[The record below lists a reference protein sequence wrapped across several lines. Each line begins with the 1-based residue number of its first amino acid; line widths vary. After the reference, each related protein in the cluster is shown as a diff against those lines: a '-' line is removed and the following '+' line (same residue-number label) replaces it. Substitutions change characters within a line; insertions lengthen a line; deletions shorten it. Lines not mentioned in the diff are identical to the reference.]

1 MMLGGTKKIN
11 ITRKVGCNKCSAS
24 GLKSGCVMTTCQK
37 CDGKGMITMMRQMG
51 PMISRQSF
59 PCNTC
64 NGSGNII
71 NESDKCSKCKGA
83 KYISEKKEYI
93 LDIPPGVKNGD
104 CEILKNQG
112 DESDKYIETGDIICI
127 FKETREKNMQRIGN
141 NLEIVVPILLS
152 EALTGFSIPFK
163 HPNNETIVIESDYV
177 IQPDT
182 KHKIDNLGFPS
193 KKGSGDLIINFDIQF
208 PKFNLHSNN
217 LDEQKKIQL
226 ISKLLPKRKSV
237 DLTNL
242 NKFNIANF
250 KEDLSAEYVREN
262 MDNQDQGAAPECRQM

>member
-1 MMLGGTKKIN
+1 
-11 ITRKVGCNKCSAS
+11 
-24 GLKSGCVMTTCQK
+24 
-37 CDGKGMITMMRQMG
+37 
-51 PMISRQSF
+51 
-59 PCNTC
+59 
-64 NGSGNII
+64 
-71 NESDKCSKCKGA
+71 
-83 KYISEKKEYI
+83 
-93 LDIPPGVKNGD
+93 
-104 CEILKNQG
+104 
-112 DESDKYIETGDIICI
+112 
-127 FKETREKNMQRIGN
+127 MQRIGN